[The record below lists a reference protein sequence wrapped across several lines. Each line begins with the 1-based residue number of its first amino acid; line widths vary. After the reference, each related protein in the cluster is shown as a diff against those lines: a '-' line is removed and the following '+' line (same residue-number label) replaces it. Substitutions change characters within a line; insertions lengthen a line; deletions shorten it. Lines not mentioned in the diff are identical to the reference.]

1 MSYSKLSVIS
11 YHVAEGLFRAILSI
25 FGMRRKLSEA
35 LRIINCFRAL
45 ARVFMIQRNEADVPE
60 MLTEP
65 GKWPDGDTSLLKGSS
80 EMDIILYETN
90 RLACGGARPEYRPN
104 AGFL

>member
-1 MSYSKLSVIS
+1 MIEDPCSKPQ
-11 YHVAEGLFRAILSI
+11 GI
-25 FGMRRKLSEA
+25 FDRKEVCHFQIRSLTPQQAAGS
-35 LRIINCFRAL
+35 AL
-45 ARVFMIQRNEADVPE
+45 AFAAQRNEADVPE